1 MKKIIYI
8 VVVSIIASLA
18 ITSCT
23 EENVKPATSIGG
35 NGGGSGSSD
44 PIKD

>member
-8 VVVSIIASLA
+8 AIVALLISLTII
-18 ITSCT
+18 SCT
-23 EENVKPATSIGG
+23 EENVKPSPSIG
-35 NGGGSGSSD
+35 NQGGSGSGD

>member
-8 VVVSIIASLA
+8 AIVAFIASLT

-23 EENVKPATSIGG
+23 EENVKPAPSIG
-35 NGGGSGSSD
+35 NSGGSGSSD

>member
-8 VVVSIIASLA
+8 AILALVSSLA

-23 EENVKPATSIGG
+23 EENVTPKQQVGDAAGG
-35 NGGGSGSSD
+35 ASD
-44 PIKD
+44 PLK